1 MKLRPGKKTPGTQ
14 LRQRLSDDRRMRPGA
29 EETVESRMGV
39 TEQGGGP
46 SVVPALSILWHPD
59 PDRVGEIHPLTL
71 VPDHP
76 QEIARLAP
84 LFTPGGGGPAR
95 PLADNHLSR
104 SAPALRIAS
113 DGRGRL
119 RLSPGEGT
127 RPPEVYGAPL
137 ERPTVIEPAEIEAGV
152 VITLARRI
160 VLCLHRVQ
168 LPLVRGAVLGLIG
181 HGDGIE
187 KVRQLVRRVADLDVP
202 VLLRGETGS
211 GKEMVAR
218 ALVQASQRAE
228 QPLISVNMA
237 AISPTTA
244 VAELFGHERGA
255 FTGASGAREGYFGD
269 AAGGTLFM
277 DEVGLTP
284 AGLQPMLLRVLE
296 TGEVMPVGG
305 TRPRRVNVR
314 VVSATDADLEAQM
327 ADRAFLEPLFHRLA
341 GFQIVLPPLRH
352 RREDFGSL
360 LLHFL
365 RGELAAIGELDR
377 LRVRDDVPETT
388 PWLSASQVARLA
400 MGSWPGNV
408 RALRNA
414 VRQIVISSRGEG
426 RARIDDRVEQLMDAR
441 GPRTRA
447 HLTMAATP
455 VPGAHPLP
463 PVERPVAAAP
473 AAVRGTWELRSSDLL
488 KALRENHW
496 KPGATAAAL
505 QIPRTTLYAL
515 MERHPGI
522 RKASDIPADELLSQ
536 LEACGGDLD
545 RAAEQLQVSRRGLQL
560 RLAQISSAAPPA

>member
-1 MKLRPGKKTPGTQ
+1 
-14 LRQRLSDDRRMRPGA
+14 
-29 EETVESRMGV
+29 MGG
-39 TEQGGGP
+39 TEQGRAP
-46 SVVPALSILWHPD
+46 IRVPALSIVWHAD
-59 PDRVGEIHPLTL
+59 PDRVGEIHALAL
-71 VPDHP
+71 AAGQAVAVD
-76 QEIARLAP
+76 RLAP
-84 LFTPGGGGPAR
+84 LFTPAGGGEGR
-95 PLADNHLSR
+95 PLADNRLSR
-104 SAPALRIAS
+104 STPALHISWGAE
-113 DGRGRL
+113 GRL
-119 RLSPGEGT
+119 TLAPGDPA

-137 ERPTVIEPAEIEAGV
+137 ERPTVIEPAELDGGV
-152 VITLARRI
+152 IITLARRI
-160 VLCLHRVQ
+160 VLCLHWIQ
-168 LPLVRGAVLGLIG
+168 LPLARSAPLGLIG

-187 KVRQLVRRVADLDVP
+187 KVRQLIRRVADLDVP

-218 ALVQASQRAE
+218 ALVQASQRADK
-228 QPLISVNMA
+228 PLISVNMA

-255 FTGASGAREGYFGD
+255 FTGAGGAREGYFGD

-296 TGEVMPVGG
+296 TGEILPVGG
-305 TRPRRVNVR
+305 TRPRKVNVR

-341 GFQIVLPPLRH
+341 GFQIMLPPLRR

-365 RGELAAIGELDR
+365 RGELGAVGESDR
-377 LRVRDDVPETT
+377 LEDTSEDPTAR
-388 PWLSASQVARLA
+388 PWLSATDVARLA

-414 VRQIVISSRGEG
+414 VRQIVISSRGEA

-441 GPRTRA
+441 ARRA
-447 HLTMAATP
+447 AGQVLMTATP
-455 VPGAHPLP
+455 AAGNATP
-463 PVERPVAAAP
+463 PVTERALAAAP
-473 AAVRGTWELRSSDLL
+473 PSVRNSWEIRPADLL
-488 KALRENHW
+488 QALRDNHW

-505 QIPRTTLYAL
+505 HIPRTTLYAL

-522 RKASDIPADELLSQ
+522 RKASEIPADELLSK
-536 LEACGGDLD
+536 LESCGGDLD
-545 RAAEQLQVSRRGLQL
+545 RAAEQLQISRRGLQL

>member
-1 MKLRPGKKTPGTQ
+1 
-14 LRQRLSDDRRMRPGA
+14 
-29 EETVESRMGV
+29 MGV
-39 TEQGGGP
+39 TEQGGGATL
-46 SVVPALSILWHPD
+46 VPALTIVWHPD
-59 PDRVGEIHPLTL
+59 PDRIGEIHPLSL
-71 VPDHP
+71 APDRP
-76 QEIARLAP
+76 QEIARLSP
-84 LFTPGGGGPAR
+84 LFTPAGGGEAR

-104 SAPALRIAS
+104 SVPALRIAS

-119 RLSPGEGT
+119 TLSPGEGA
-127 RPPEVYGAPL
+127 RLPEVYGSPL
-137 ERPTVIEPAEIEAGV
+137 ERPTVIEPAEIDGGV
-152 VITLARRI
+152 ILTLARRI

-168 LPLVRGAVLGLIG
+168 LPLVRGAPLGLIG
-181 HGDGIE
+181 QGDGIE
-187 KVRQLVRRVADLDVP
+187 KIRQLIRRVADLDVP

-218 ALVQASQRAE
+218 ALVQASQRADR
-228 QPLISVNMA
+228 PLISVNMA

-255 FTGASGAREGYFGD
+255 FTGAAGAREGYFGD

-284 AGLQPMLLRVLE
+284 VGLQPMLLRVLE
-296 TGEVMPVGG
+296 TGEVLPVGG

-377 LRVRDDVPETT
+377 LQASEDDPEAK

-414 VRQIVISSRGEG
+414 VRQMVISSRGES
-426 RARIDDRVEQLMDAR
+426 RVRIDDRVEQLMDAR

-447 HLTMAATP
+447 QVAMVATP
-455 VPGAHPLP
+455 LPGGGPLP
-463 PVERPVAAAP
+463 TLERGVAAAIERGVAAAP
-473 AAVRGTWELRSSDLL
+473 AAVRGTWEIRSSDLL
-488 KALRENHW
+488 TALRENHW

-536 LEACGGDLD
+536 LEACAGDLD

-560 RLAQISSAAPPA
+560 RLAQISSAAPQA

>member
-1 MKLRPGKKTPGTQ
+1 M
-14 LRQRLSDDRRMRPGA
+14 
-29 EETVESRMGV
+29 
-39 TEQGGGP
+39 
-46 SVVPALSILWHPD
+46 
-59 PDRVGEIHPLTL
+59 
-71 VPDHP
+71 
-76 QEIARLAP
+76 
-84 LFTPGGGGPAR
+84 
-95 PLADNHLSR
+95 
-104 SAPALRIAS
+104 
-113 DGRGRL
+113 
-119 RLSPGEGT
+119 
-127 RPPEVYGAPL
+127 
-137 ERPTVIEPAEIEAGV
+137 IEPAEIDAGV

-168 LPLVRGAVLGLIG
+168 LPLVRGAPLGLIG

-187 KVRQLVRRVADLDVP
+187 KVRQLIRRVADLDVP

-218 ALVQASQRAE
+218 ALVQASQRADR
-228 QPLISVNMA
+228 PLVSVNMA

-255 FTGASGAREGYFGD
+255 FTGAAGAREGYFGD

-296 TGEVMPVGG
+296 TGEVHAGG
-305 TRPRRVNVR
+305 RHPPRRVNVR

-377 LRVRDDVPETT
+377 LRAGDEDPEGK

-414 VRQIVISSRGEG
+414 VRQIVISSRG
-426 RARIDDRVEQLMDAR
+426 R
-441 GPRTRA
+441 GPGADRRPGGTADGRPGARA
-447 HLTMAATP
+447 PRAPLAMVATP
-455 VPGAHPLP
+455 LP
-463 PVERPVAAAP
+463 ARPAGLPVERPAGRGAGGGAGQLGDPVHRSAA
-473 AAVRGTWELRSSDLL
+473 
-488 KALRENHW
+488 ALRENHW

-505 QIPRTTLYAL
+505 QIPQTTLYAL

>member
-1 MKLRPGKKTPGTQ
+1 
-14 LRQRLSDDRRMRPGA
+14 
-29 EETVESRMGV
+29 MGV
-39 TEQGGGP
+39 SEQGGGP
-46 SVVPALSILWHPD
+46 TRVPALSILWHPD
-59 PDRVGEIHPLTL
+59 PDRVGEIHPLSL
-71 VPDHP
+71 APDCP
-76 QEIARLAP
+76 QAIARLAP
-84 LFTPGGGGPAR
+84 LFAPAGGGEGR

-104 SAPALRIAS
+104 SAPALRIAT
-113 DGRGRL
+113 DGHGRVIL
-119 RLSPGEGT
+119 GPGEGGG
-127 RPPEVYGAPL
+127 RPPEVYGVLL
-137 ERPTVIEPAEIEAGV
+137 ERPTVLEPAEIDAGV

-160 VLCLHRVQ
+160 VLCLHWVQ
-168 LPLVRGAVLGLIG
+168 LPLVRAAPLGLIG

-187 KVRQLVRRVADLDVP
+187 KVRQLIRRVADLDVP

-218 ALVQASQRAE
+218 ALVQASQRADR
-228 QPLISVNMA
+228 PLVSVNMA

-255 FTGASGAREGYFGD
+255 FTGAGGAREGYFGD

-296 TGEVMPVGG
+296 TGEVLPVGG
-305 TRPRRVNVR
+305 TRARRVDVR

-377 LRVRDDVPETT
+377 LTAGGEDPEGK
-388 PWLSASQVARLA
+388 PWLLASQVARLA

-414 VRQIVISSRGEG
+414 VRQIVISSRGEA

-441 GPRTRA
+441 LRPRA
-447 HLTMAATP
+447 PLAMVATP
-455 VPGAHPLP
+455 PSGPQPLP
-463 PVERPVAAAP
+463 ADRPLSAAP
-473 AAVRGTWELRSSDLL
+473 SAVRGSWEIRSSDLL
-488 KALRENHW
+488 QALRENHW
-496 KPGATAAAL
+496 KPGAAAAAL
-505 QIPRTTLYAL
+505 QIPKTTLYAL
-515 MERHPGI
+515 MERHPDI
-522 RKASDIPADELLSQ
+522 RKASDIPADELLGQ

-560 RLAQISSAAPPA
+560 RLAQISSAGSPA